1 MNKVKEKKLKAI
13 KSEISEITKL
23 VSSNITNG
31 LETTNYKKNVN
42 LENDT
47 LTLTKI
53 VNNKN
58 SDAENQKFIEIAT
71 ELTDIKKV
79 LYKQEIILEEILLKL
94 NNN

>member
-23 VSSNITNG
+23 VSSNITNE